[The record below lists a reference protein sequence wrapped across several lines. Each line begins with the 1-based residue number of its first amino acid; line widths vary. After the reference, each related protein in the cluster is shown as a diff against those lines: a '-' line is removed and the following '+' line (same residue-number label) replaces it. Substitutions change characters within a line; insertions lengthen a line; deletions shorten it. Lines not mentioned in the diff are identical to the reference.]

1 MQTLLRRAA
10 VFGLIFVSLFSF
22 SANAVTVTV
31 GGTGVKDTAGDK
43 KWLTYQAN
51 VEAAGDPD
59 LEMRMLIYGELGS
72 EDILVNGIR
81 RGRIQVANW
90 SGLATT
96 TVVPEMAMLYTPFLF
111 DNYAEAD
118 FIMDNYLFAAYSKL
132 LAEQNVHLI
141 QWDEIGFNQIYGKTP
156 ILAPTEAQGM
166 RFRTSSSESA
176 RLFAEAIGADA
187 IPLGFMDIVTGLQT
201 GLVDSGESA
210 IIMYVPTGISSEAKH
225 LTLTDHSFATS
236 IIVMPKKWIDRR
248 PEEQKRILLDSFV
261 DVNEGRQ
268 WTRDE
273 WKTFL
278 DEQEK
283 WGFTTHRIGEEQRN
297 RWKEAV
303 APVPRRLI
311 DSIGGDAQMIWDLVQ
326 EGKAAFAAQHSRDS
340 E

>member
-1 MQTLLRRAA
+1 MPTLLR
-10 VFGLIFVSLFSF
+10 VFVIVLISNLSIESQAIV
-22 SANAVTVTV
+22 VTV

-59 LEMRMLIYGELGS
+59 LEMRMLVYGELGS
-72 EDILVNGIR
+72 EDILVNSIR
-81 RGRIQVANW
+81 RGRVHVANW

-132 LAEQNVHLI
+132 LAEQDVHLI
-141 QWDEIGFNQIYGKTP
+141 QWDEIGFNQVYGKTP
-156 ILAPTEAQGM
+156 VLAPTQAEGM

-225 LTLTDHSFATS
+225 LTITDHSFATS
-236 IIVMPKKWIDRR
+236 IIVMRKRWIDRL
-248 PEEQKRILLDSFV
+248 PEIQRDILLNSFV

-268 WTRDE
+268 WTRAE
-273 WKTFL
+273 WSTFL
-278 DEQEK
+278 DEQDK
-283 WGFTTHRIGEEQRN
+283 WGFTTHRIDAQQRD
-297 RWKEAV
+297 RWKVAT
-303 APVPRRLI
+303 APVTRRLI
-311 DSIGGDAQMIWDLVQ
+311 DGIGGEAQMIWDLVQ
-326 EGKAAFAAQHSRDS
+326 EGKAAFGAQQGD
-340 E
+340 